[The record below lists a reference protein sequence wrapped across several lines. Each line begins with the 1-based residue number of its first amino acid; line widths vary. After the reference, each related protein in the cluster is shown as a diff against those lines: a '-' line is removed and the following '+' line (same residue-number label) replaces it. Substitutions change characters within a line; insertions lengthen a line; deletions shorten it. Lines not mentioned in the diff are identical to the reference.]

1 MTLRIGL
8 IAGEASGDQLGAG
21 LIMAIRLRCPEAEVY
36 GVGGPGMSAA
46 GCHAWYDAERLSVIG
61 LSEIVR
67 HQPELIGIR
76 RDLRRRFLHRRPD
89 VVVGIDSPDF
99 NLALERRLRRQGI
112 KTVHYVSPSVWAWRA
127 GRVRTVRRSVDRVL
141 CLLPFEPETYRSSGV
156 DAVFVGHPLADRIE
170 PVADKR
176 PAREALGL
184 AADAT
189 VVAVLPGSRASE
201 LAHLGADFA
210 AAIGWLAKR
219 RPDLV
224 FVAPMASPT
233 LRDSFDGLLRAH
245 APDATTR
252 LTDGQ
257 SQSVIAAADVI
268 LMASG
273 TATLE
278 ACLIGRPLVVAYRVA
293 PLTRWILQVLGMLKI
308 DRFAL
313 PNLLSERQ
321 LVPEILQDDI
331 SPEALGSAVLGWL
344 DDADRRSRLMQ
355 DFRGIRDLL
364 RQGADQRAAEA
375 VLSVCDGSPGV
386 AG

>member
-1 MTLRIGL
+1 MTLRVGL
-8 IAGEASGDQLGAG
+8 VAGEASGDQLGAG
-21 LIMAIRLRCPEAEVY
+21 LITAIRQRCPEAEFY
-36 GVGGPGMSAA
+36 GVGGPGMTAA
-46 GCHAWYDAERLSVIG
+46 GCHAWYDAEQLSVIG

-67 HQPELIGIR
+67 HLPELIRIR

-99 NLALERRLRRQGI
+99 NLGLERRLRRQGI

-127 GRVRTVRRSVDRVL
+127 GRVRTVRRSANRVL
-141 CLLPFEPETYRSSGV
+141 CLLPFEPQIYQSSGV

-170 PVADKR
+170 PISDKR
-176 PAREALGL
+176 PVREALGL

-189 VVAVLPGSRASE
+189 VVAVLPGSRGSE

-233 LRDSFDGLLRAH
+233 LRVSFDGLLRTH
-245 APDATTR
+245 APDADIR

-257 SQSVIAAADVI
+257 SRSVMAAADVI

-278 ACLIGRPLVVAYRVA
+278 ACLIGRPMVVAYRVA
-293 PLTRWILQVLGMLKI
+293 PLTRWILQDLGMLKI

-313 PNLLSERQ
+313 PNLLSDRQ
-321 LVPEILQDDI
+321 LVPEILQDDV

-364 RQGADQRAAEA
+364 RQDADQGAAEA
-375 VLSVCDGSPGV
+375 VLSVCNGSPGV

>member
-1 MTLRIGL
+1 MTLRVGL
-8 IAGEASGDQLGAG
+8 VAGEASGDQLGAG
-21 LIMAIRLRCPEAEVY
+21 LITAIRQRCPEAEFY
-36 GVGGPGMSAA
+36 GVGGPGMTAA
-46 GCHAWYDAERLSVIG
+46 GFHAWYDAEQLSVIG

-67 HQPELIGIR
+67 HLPELIRIR

-99 NLALERRLRRQGI
+99 NLGLERRLRRQGI

-127 GRVRTVRRSVDRVL
+127 GRVRTVRRSANRVL
-141 CLLPFEPETYRSSGV
+141 CLLPFEPQIYQSSGV

-170 PVADKR
+170 PISDKR
-176 PAREALGL
+176 PVREALGL

-189 VVAVLPGSRASE
+189 VVAVLPGSRGSE

-233 LRDSFDGLLRAH
+233 LRDSFDGLLRTH
-245 APDATTR
+245 APDADIR

-257 SQSVIAAADVI
+257 SRSVMAAADVI

-278 ACLIGRPLVVAYRVA
+278 ACLIGRPMVVAYRVA
-293 PLTRWILQVLGMLKI
+293 PLTRWILQDLGMLKI

-313 PNLLSERQ
+313 PNLLSDRQ
-321 LVPEILQDDI
+321 LVPEILQDDV

-364 RQGADQRAAEA
+364 RQDADQGAAEA
-375 VLSVCDGSPGV
+375 VLSVCNGSPGV

>member
-1 MTLRIGL
+1 MTLRVGL
-8 IAGEASGDQLGAG
+8 VAGEASGDQLGAG
-21 LIMAIRLRCPEAEVY
+21 LITAIRQRCPEAEFY
-36 GVGGPGMSAA
+36 GVGGPGMTAA
-46 GCHAWYDAERLSVIG
+46 GFHAWYDAEQLSVIG

-67 HQPELIGIR
+67 HLPELIRIR

-99 NLALERRLRRQGI
+99 NLGLECRLRRQGI

-127 GRVRTVRRSVDRVL
+127 GRVRTVHRSANRVL
-141 CLLPFEPETYRSSGV
+141 CLLPFEPQIYQSSGV

-170 PVADKR
+170 PISDKR
-176 PAREALGL
+176 PVREALGL

-189 VVAVLPGSRASE
+189 VVAVLPGSRGSE

-233 LRDSFDGLLRAH
+233 LRDSFDGLLRTH
-245 APDATTR
+245 APDADIR

-257 SQSVIAAADVI
+257 SRSVMAAADVI

-278 ACLIGRPLVVAYRVA
+278 ACLIGRPMVVAYRVA
-293 PLTRWILQVLGMLKI
+293 PLTRWILQDLGMLKI

-313 PNLLSERQ
+313 PNLLSDRQ
-321 LVPEILQDDI
+321 LVPEILQDDV

-364 RQGADQRAAEA
+364 RQDADQGAAEA
-375 VLSVCDGSPGV
+375 VLSVCNGSPGV

>member
-1 MTLRIGL
+1 MTLRVGL
-8 IAGEASGDQLGAG
+8 VAGEASGDQLGAG
-21 LIMAIRLRCPEAEVY
+21 LITAIRQRCPEAEFY
-36 GVGGPGMSAA
+36 GVGGPGMTAA
-46 GCHAWYDAERLSVIG
+46 GCHAWYDAEQLSVIG

-67 HQPELIGIR
+67 HLPELIRIR

-99 NLALERRLRRQGI
+99 NLGLERRLRRQGI

-127 GRVRTVRRSVDRVL
+127 GRVRTVRRSANRVL
-141 CLLPFEPETYRSSGV
+141 CLLPFEPQIYQSSGV

-170 PVADKR
+170 PISDKR
-176 PAREALGL
+176 PVREALGL

-189 VVAVLPGSRASE
+189 VVAVLPGSRGSE

-233 LRDSFDGLLRAH
+233 LRDSFDGLLRTH
-245 APDATTR
+245 APDADIR

-257 SQSVIAAADVI
+257 SRSVMAAADVI

-278 ACLIGRPLVVAYRVA
+278 ACLIGRPMVVAYRVA
-293 PLTRWILQVLGMLKI
+293 PLTRWILQDLGMLKI

-313 PNLLSERQ
+313 PNLLSDRQ
-321 LVPEILQDDI
+321 LVPEILQDDV

-364 RQGADQRAAEA
+364 RQDADQGAAEA
-375 VLSVCDGSPGV
+375 VLSVCNGSPGV

>member
-1 MTLRIGL
+1 MTLRVGL
-8 IAGEASGDQLGAG
+8 VAGEASGDQLGAG
-21 LIMAIRLRCPEAEVY
+21 LITAIRQRCPEAEFY
-36 GVGGPGMSAA
+36 GVGGPGMTAA
-46 GCHAWYDAERLSVIG
+46 GFHAWYDAEQLSVIG

-67 HQPELIGIR
+67 HLPELIRIR

-99 NLALERRLRRQGI
+99 NLGLECRLRRQGI

-127 GRVRTVRRSVDRVL
+127 GRVRTVRRSANRVL
-141 CLLPFEPETYRSSGV
+141 CLLPFEPQIYQSSGV

-170 PVADKR
+170 PISDKR
-176 PAREALGL
+176 PVREALGL

-189 VVAVLPGSRASE
+189 VVAVLPGSRGSE

-233 LRDSFDGLLRAH
+233 LRDSFDGLLRTH
-245 APDATTR
+245 APDADIR

-257 SQSVIAAADVI
+257 SRSVMAAADVI

-278 ACLIGRPLVVAYRVA
+278 ACLIGRPMVVAYRVA
-293 PLTRWILQVLGMLKI
+293 PLTRWILQDLGMLKI

-313 PNLLSERQ
+313 PNLLSDRQ
-321 LVPEILQDDI
+321 LVPEILQDDV

-364 RQGADQRAAEA
+364 RQDADQGAAEA
-375 VLSVCDGSPGV
+375 VLSVCNGSPGV

>member
-1 MTLRIGL
+1 
-8 IAGEASGDQLGAG
+8 
-21 LIMAIRLRCPEAEVY
+21 
-36 GVGGPGMSAA
+36 
-46 GCHAWYDAERLSVIG
+46 
-61 LSEIVR
+61 
-67 HQPELIGIR
+67 
-76 RDLRRRFLHRRPD
+76 
-89 VVVGIDSPDF
+89 
-99 NLALERRLRRQGI
+99 
-112 KTVHYVSPSVWAWRA
+112 
-127 GRVRTVRRSVDRVL
+127 TVRRSANRVL
-141 CLLPFEPETYRSSGV
+141 CLLPFEPQIYQSSGV

-170 PVADKR
+170 PISDKR
-176 PAREALGL
+176 PVREALGL

-189 VVAVLPGSRASE
+189 VVAVLPGSRGSE

-233 LRDSFDGLLRAH
+233 LRDSFDGLLRTH
-245 APDATTR
+245 APDADIR

-257 SQSVIAAADVI
+257 SRSVMAAADVI

-278 ACLIGRPLVVAYRVA
+278 ACLIGRPMVVAYRVA
-293 PLTRWILQVLGMLKI
+293 PLTRWILQDLGMLKI

-313 PNLLSERQ
+313 PNLLSDRQ
-321 LVPEILQDDI
+321 LVPEILQDDV

-364 RQGADQRAAEA
+364 RQDADQGAAEA
-375 VLSVCDGSPGV
+375 VLSVCNGSPGV

>member
-1 MTLRIGL
+1 MTLRVGL
-8 IAGEASGDQLGAG
+8 VAGEASGDQLGAG
-21 LIMAIRLRCPEAEVY
+21 LITAIRQRCPEAEFY
-36 GVGGPGMSAA
+36 GVGGPGMTAA
-46 GCHAWYDAERLSVIG
+46 GFHAWYDAEQLSVIG

-67 HQPELIGIR
+67 HLPELIRIR

-99 NLALERRLRRQGI
+99 NLGLERRLRRQGI

-127 GRVRTVRRSVDRVL
+127 GRVRTVRRSANRVL
-141 CLLPFEPETYRSSGV
+141 CLLPFEPQIYQSSGV

-170 PVADKR
+170 PILDKR
-176 PAREALGL
+176 PVREALGL

-189 VVAVLPGSRASE
+189 VVAVLPGSRGSE

-233 LRDSFDGLLRAH
+233 LRDSFDGLLRTH
-245 APDATTR
+245 APDADIR

-257 SQSVIAAADVI
+257 SRSVMAAADVI

-278 ACLIGRPLVVAYRVA
+278 ACLIGRPMVVAYRVA
-293 PLTRWILQVLGMLKI
+293 PLTRWILQDLGMLKI

-313 PNLLSERQ
+313 PNLLSDRQ
-321 LVPEILQDDI
+321 LVPEILQDDV

-364 RQGADQRAAEA
+364 RQDADQGAAEA
-375 VLSVCDGSPGV
+375 VLSVCNGSPGV

>member
-21 LIMAIRLRCPEAEVY
+21 LIMAIRQRCPEAEFY
-36 GVGGPGMSAA
+36 GVGGPGMTAA
-46 GCHAWYDAERLSVIG
+46 GCHAWYDAEQLSVIG

-67 HQPELIGIR
+67 HLPELIGIR

-176 PAREALGL
+176 PVREALGL

-189 VVAVLPGSRASE
+189 VVAVLPGSRGSE

-245 APDATTR
+245 APAATTR

-257 SQSVIAAADVI
+257 SQSVMAAADVI

-278 ACLIGRPLVVAYRVA
+278 ACLIGRPMVVAYRVA
-293 PLTRWILQVLGMLKI
+293 PLTRWILQDLGMLKI

-375 VLSVCDGSPGV
+375 VLSVCDRHPGV